1 MRDMKKKLNPRNSVS
16 RPPLQLQYSP
26 ILIIKL
32 LNICIDAHF
41 SPPAFILQELMPWD
55 HSFLSGVVRAER

>member
-16 RPPLQLQYSP
+16 GHPPQLQYNT
-26 ILIIKL
+26 ILIFKL
-32 LNICIDAHF
+32 LNLCIDAHF
-41 SPPAFILQELMPWD
+41 YPPAFILQELMPWD

>member
-16 RPPLQLQYSP
+16 GPSPKKLQYNI

-32 LNICIDAHF
+32 LTLCTDAHF
-41 SPPAFILQELMPWD
+41 YPFILQALMPWD